1 MATLNILK
9 LSITSNSECP
19 WIIFLGSCAA
29 FTTKHHQWILSH
41 GSQETIGETHMIG
54 FESSV
59 YSRQMC
65 PETFQN
71 PELEFFLSTYWAHS
85 MGITVRDQSHNR
97 KGFPHI
103 TCFSSRRTVTLSIV
117 FTFQSPVLHPCLLQT
132 AAHKVLGSVNNFY
145 NRCIWLFGKNY
156 VNKVCLW
163 S

>member
-1 MATLNILK
+1 VILNALGLFFLDHVLGLPPSTTHGFCLTDPRKPKGRNIWLVLK
-9 LSITSNSECP
+9 VHCTAGKC
-19 WIIFLGSCAA
+19 
-29 FTTKHHQWILSH
+29 
-41 GSQETIGETHMIG
+41 
-54 FESSV
+54 V
-59 YSRQMC
+59 

-85 MGITVRDQSHNR
+85 MGITVRNQSHNR

-103 TCFSSRRTVTLSIV
+103 TYFSSRRTVTLSIV

>member
-19 WIIFLGSCAA
+19 WIIFLGSCAG

-65 PETFQN
+65 SRNLPEPRARVLSLYMLGTFHGN
-71 PELEFFLSTYWAHS
+71 HSEKPEPQQEGIPTHNMFQQQKDCDFVHCLHFSISST
-85 MGITVRDQSHNR
+85 TPLLVTN
-97 KGFPHI
+97 
-103 TCFSSRRTVTLSIV
+103 SSS
-117 FTFQSPVLHPCLLQT
+117 
-132 AAHKVLGSVNNFY
+132 
-145 NRCIWLFGKNY
+145 
-156 VNKVCLW
+156 
-163 S
+163 